1 MEDRE
6 LGFPHVKEVA
16 ASEED
21 LRMSLSEGSNT
32 SLLGNKSTSQ
42 RTSRR
47 SYAQSIPSLRA
58 HLWITAAN
66 VILFTTSLAFM
77 VITLSSDTVT
87 TLQDHWRATSFYC
100 ML

>member
-6 LGFPHVKEVA
+6 SGLPHIKEEA

-21 LRMSLSEGSNT
+21 LRNSLSEDPNA
-32 SLLGNKSTSQ
+32 SLLGIESCSQ

-47 SYAQSIPSLRA
+47 AYAQSIPSLRA
-58 HLWITAAN
+58 HIWITAAN

-100 ML
+100 TL